1 MTTLKAICEE
11 MKIEPKAAR
20 RKLRKANGTN
30 KGKAYTFEKAADV
43 KAVKKILA
51 A

>member
-1 MTTLKAICEE
+1 MTTLKQICTEL
-11 MKIEPKAAR
+11 KVEPKAAR

-30 KGKAYTFEKAADV
+30 KGKAYQYETPADV